1 MGTTNSFIRQ
11 GIIACVSSLV
21 TYSSAYAGPLGSAIS
36 SEIERELESSA
47 QAYQH
52 EAMEAR
58 VKAARADLFPAIK
71 LKGIE
76 ARRHESVRA
85 VESSLIRDGENTFDN
100 TRFTA
105 SISQPIFD
113 REIHGQIAE
122 AKAYTKFSQDA
133 LTLEKAEIAETFL
146 TAYLEIAKGKEL
158 RESYGRSVSLLEQ
171 EKQKAS
177 KKLEANLITVRELSS
192 INAMLLNTQKNQEF
206 YNSSTAR
213 SRSYLDARLV
223 GGAETVPVIDSG
235 SDFGGLAAP
244 TEHVSGGALLDA
256 DVISLRTDIELLNA
270 RESTERAKRLPKV
283 SLVAQYEYDDAAET
297 VFGGPNQIEDYEVG
311 IQLEWKLFRGGQ
323 SRHKI
328 SEINALRNAKQARLN
343 KMLATAEGGL
353 ELQIS
358 AFEQAK
364 RRLDLEQEVLRYREE
379 LNSASESAYQAG
391 KQVLMDYIGAQL
403 QLEDSRRAVISAKY
417 DLLDQY
423 VRMHSLAA
431 TLLDQ
436 AVPEI
441 DGYFN

>member
-1 MGTTNSFIRQ
+1 MGTTTSFVRTGAIV
-11 GIIACVSSLV
+11 IASSLLSLS
-21 TYSSAYAGPLGSAIS
+21 TASAGPLESAIS
-36 SEIERELESSA
+36 SELSKELENSA
-47 QAYQH
+47 QSYQH
-52 EAMEAR
+52 QAMEAR

-100 TRFTA
+100 SRFTA

-113 REIHGQIAE
+113 REIYGQIAQ

-133 LTLEKAEIAETFL
+133 LEIEKLVIAETFL

-158 RESYGRSVSLLEQ
+158 RDSFARSVTLLEQ

-177 KKLEANLITVRELSS
+177 QKLEANLITVRELNS
-192 INAMLLNTQKNQEF
+192 IGAMLLNTQKNSEF
-206 YNSSTAR
+206 YNSTTAR
-213 SRSYLDARLV
+213 SRSYLDSRLV
-223 GGAETVPVIDSG
+223 GGAQAVPVIDSQ
-235 SDFGGLAAP
+235 SNFSNLTAPAANQSASFVQDAEVLGLK
-244 TEHVSGGALLDA
+244 
-256 DVISLRTDIELLNA
+256 TDIELLNA
-270 RESTERAKRLPKV
+270 QEATERAKRLPKV

-323 SRHKI
+323 TRHKI
-328 SEINALRNAKQARLN
+328 TEISALRSAKQARLN
-343 KMLATAEGGL
+343 KMLATAQGGL

-364 RRLDLEQEVLRYREE
+364 RRLELEQEVMRYREE
-379 LNSASESAYQAG
+379 LNDASERAYQAG
-391 KQVLMDYIGAQL
+391 KQGLMDRIGAQM

-436 AVPEI
+436 AVPQI
-441 DGYFN
+441 DSYFN